1 MHGGTEEVTRRK
13 VVASELLSLDGV
25 MESPERCSLQFHND
39 EVAEA
44 NASGMAASDAM
55 LLGRVT
61 YQEFASYWPYQNS
74 AEQPYTDYLN
84 NTPKY
89 VVSTT
94 LEEPLQWQ
102 NSTLIEG
109 NVAEE
114 VARLKRQPGKDIG
127 IVGSGALVRS
137 LLRDGLLDQLTLMV
151 HPVILGGGKR
161 LFEDEGDRKALEL
174 VESRTFGTGVLNL
187 TYRLAEEQGAWGG
200 RPREREL
207 DHRAAQRC
215 QASLRSVLLRLH
227 RIHDVE
233 RRPRHPYLR
242 TRQKSERRIDHD

>member
-1 MHGGTEEVTRRK
+1 MRNPADEGGLTMRE
-13 VVASELLSLDGV
+13 VVATELVSLDGV
-25 MESPERCSLQFHND
+25 MEKPEEWAFSYSND
-39 EVAEA
+39 EMEEA

-84 NTPKY
+84 NTPKF

-114 VARLKRQPGKDIG
+114 ITTLKQQPGKAIG

-151 HPVILGGGKR
+151 HPIVVGRGKR
-161 LFEDEGDRKALEL
+161 LFEEGGDQKALEL
-174 VESRTFGTGVLNL
+174 VDSKTFSTGVLYL
-187 TYRLAEEQGAWGG
+187 TYQPAQG
-200 RPREREL
+200 
-207 DHRAAQRC
+207 
-215 QASLRSVLLRLH
+215 
-227 RIHDVE
+227 
-233 RRPRHPYLR
+233 
-242 TRQKSERRIDHD
+242 